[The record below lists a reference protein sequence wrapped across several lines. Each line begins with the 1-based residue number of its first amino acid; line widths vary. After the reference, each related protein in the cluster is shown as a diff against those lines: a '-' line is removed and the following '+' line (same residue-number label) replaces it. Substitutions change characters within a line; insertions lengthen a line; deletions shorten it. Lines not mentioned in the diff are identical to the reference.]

1 MENFNLKKY
10 LAEGA
15 LLKEN
20 GEGNLRSQLYTLVG
34 NEMKLGK
41 RADMYGGV
49 EWQVEEHKKAKQALE
64 AFLQQNPSMYEFV
77 EEVEDHFYKQLYK

>member
-1 MENFNLKKY
+1 MENFDLKKY
-10 LAEGA
+10 LSEGA

-20 GEGNLRSQLYTLVG
+20 EANLRSQLHTLVG
-34 NEMKLGK
+34 NEMRLEK

-49 EWQVEEHKKAKQALE
+49 EWQVEEHRKAKQALE
-64 AFLQQNPSMYEFV
+64 DFLRQNPSMYEFV

>member
-1 MENFNLKKY
+1 MKNFDFKKY
-10 LAEGA
+10 LAEGI

-20 GEGNLRSQLYTLVG
+20 EDNLRSQLHTLVG